1 MNLSSYNKLQ
11 EDIKLRQKLL
21 NLGICSAVI
30 GPTGPKGERGLP
42 GPQGEI
48 GPIGPT
54 GPTATSSNESIFFTS
69 LLDTD
74 TSGEME
80 LNDTWIIPDTTKY
93 FKVLNTTEIEIQP
106 GIYEIVFSG
115 LISQADDTHGAVL
128 YLKDEDGSAIK
139 DLYFQILAG
148 DTKQMYFSQDIIFRF
163 ENVTT
168 LQVMANITGDIDT
181 SNITITDVNLL
192 LKKIHE

>member
-1 MNLSSYNKLQ
+1 MNLSSYKKLQ

-21 NLGICSAVI
+21 NLGICSTII
-30 GPTGPKGERGLP
+30 GPTGPT
-42 GPQGEI
+42 GPTGAT
-48 GPIGPT
+48 GPT

-74 TSGEME
+74 AGGEME

-93 FKVLNTTEIEIQP
+93 FKVLNNTEIEIQP

-139 DLYFQILAG
+139 DLYFQLLAG

-163 ENVTT
+163 ETVTT
-168 LQVMANITGDIDT
+168 LQVMANITGDINT
-181 SNITITDVNLL
+181 SNITITDANLL